1 MSRRSKAGVITL
13 LLAAMTALA
22 MAPLLMPDSYSVV
35 RHSVSES
42 AAQGVD
48 GAWLARLGFLLFGFA
63 ALFLAVGHGSRWD
76 GMGRLAHAGFGVSII
91 AAAAFSHGPWD
102 GSAFDEFEDLLHFT
116 ASFGVGLF
124 FTVGLVLVAV
134 RRTHPPGW
142 LRVVDGVA
150 LVAAL
155 VIPLVMAN
163 VSASGLVQRVMFI
176 VVFLWYG
183 LETMRARGDDVGGG
197 ATLST
202 DAAQVNRNN

>member
-1 MSRRSKAGVITL
+1 MSRRSKGGVIAL
-13 LLAAMTALA
+13 LVVAMTALA
-22 MAPLLMPDSYSVV
+22 LAPLLMPDSYSVV
-35 RHSVSES
+35 MHSVSES

-48 GAWLARLGFLLFGFA
+48 GAWLARLGFVLFGFA
-63 ALFLAVGHGSRWD
+63 VLSLALGHGSRWD
-76 GMGRLAHAGFGVSII
+76 GSGRLAHAGFGVSMI
-91 AAAAFSHGPWD
+91 AAATFSHGPWD
-102 GSAFDEFEDLLHFT
+102 GSTFDRFEDLLHST

-176 VVFLWYG
+176 VAFLWYG
-183 LETMRARGDDVGGG
+183 QETMRVPGDDVGGG